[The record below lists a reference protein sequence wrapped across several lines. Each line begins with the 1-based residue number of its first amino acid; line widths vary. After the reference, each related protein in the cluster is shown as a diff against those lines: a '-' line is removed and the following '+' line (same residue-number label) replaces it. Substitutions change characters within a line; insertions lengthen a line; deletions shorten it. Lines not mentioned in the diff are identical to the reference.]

1 MKRVK
6 VDRSHNDK
14 RADDIPEDISLGDL
28 LRKSREERHIDL
40 DEAVRVTRIRRHTL
54 EALENEEWSKLPS
67 DVFIKGFLRSY
78 AGFLG
83 LDKEMVLNHYRRK
96 SSFQGYEPQVLK
108 EISLQSRRLHL
119 IIIIVIASSALA
131 LIAAGIYL
139 KGRDTSVIGDA
150 IQYLKAPSPIE
161 KEEDA
166 VKEEGHRV
174 QEEKEKEA
182 LFLADETQVEKAGE
196 AASETKSIEDT
207 IVPEGPTVAEETKE
221 VVEKEEETAL
231 KSESIEDTTIIEG
244 PTVAEETKDE
254 RSLSPRFILTANVNS
269 QTWIA
274 IYIDDEPAKEYLLQS
289 GNKMRWEADKGFDI
303 LVGNAGGIE
312 FFLNGEEVGH
322 LGPEGKVVRLK
333 LPEGI

>member
-1 MKRVK
+1 M
-6 VDRSHNDK
+6 DRSHNDK
-14 RADDIPEDISLGDL
+14 KADDIPEDISLGDL

-67 DVFIKGFLRSY
+67 EVFVKGFLRSY
-78 AGFLG
+78 AEFLG

-96 SSFQGYEPQVLK
+96 SPFQGYKPQVLE
-108 EISLQSRRLHL
+108 EINIQSRRLHL

-131 LIAAGIYL
+131 LIAAGIYI
-139 KGRDTSVIGDA
+139 KGRDTSVIGKA
-150 IQYLKAPSPIE
+150 IQYLKTPSPVE
-161 KEEDA
+161 
-166 VKEEGHRV
+166 KEEGHSV

-182 LFLADETQVEKAGE
+182 LFLAGETQVEKAGE
-196 AASETKSIEDT
+196 AASEPKSIEDT

-221 VVEKEEETAL
+221 AVEKEEQTAL

-274 IYIDDEPAKEYLLQS
+274 IYIDDEPVKEYLLQP
-289 GNKMRWEADKGFDI
+289 GKKMRWEADKGFDI

>member
-6 VDRSHNDK
+6 VDNSHNDK
-14 RADDIPEDISLGDL
+14 KADDIPEDISLGDL
-28 LRKSREERHIDL
+28 LRRSREERQIDL

-54 EALENEEWSKLPS
+54 EAIENEEWSKLPS
-67 DVFIKGFLRSY
+67 DVFIKGFIRSY

-83 LDKEMVLNHYRRK
+83 LDKEMVLNRYRK
-96 SSFQGYEPQVLK
+96 NSPSQEYKPQALE
-108 EISLQSRRLHL
+108 EISMQSRRLHL

-131 LIAAGIYL
+131 LIAAGIYI
-139 KGRDTSVIGDA
+139 KGRDTSVIGNA
-150 IQYLKAPSPIE
+150 IQYLKTPNPAE
-161 KEEDA
+161 
-166 VKEEGHRV
+166 KEEGHRV
-174 QEEKEKEA
+174 QEEEEKEA
-182 LFLADETQVEKAGE
+182 LFLVGETQVEKAGE
-196 AASETKSIEDT
+196 TASEPKSIEDT
-207 IVPEGPTVAEETKE
+207 IVPEGPNTTEETKE
-221 VVEKEEETAL
+221 VVEKKEETAL
-231 KSESIEDTTIIEG
+231 KSESIEDITIIEG

-274 IYIDDEPAKEYLLQS
+274 IYIDDEPVKEYLLES
-289 GNKMRWEADKGFDI
+289 GNKMKWEADKGFDI